1 MQQRIITFSRR
12 FTIIDSYGMDFDE
25 VTKQLNEEGWVI
37 KQIVST
43 SFNHELMNKSQFPV
57 LVITLLIK
65 KD

>member
-43 SFNHELMNKSQFPV
+43 SFNHELMNKS
-57 LVITLLIK
+57 
-65 KD
+65 